1 MRPKGNA
8 AELEQRRRQ
17 AIVLLMQGMRPAHVA
32 RTVGTTRTSVT
43 RWKHAWKAAGKKGL
57 ASKPHLGMPPRLIDR
72 QRQKLVKILKRG
84 ARKNGYATELWT
96 LERVAEVI
104 EKHFDVSYH
113 PGHVWRVLRSIGWT
127 SQKPERRARERD
139 EKAIA
144 VWRAGDWPRIKKR
157 PKNRASHHDS
167 G

>member
-1 MRPKGNA
+1 MRPKGSA

-17 AIVLLMQGMRPAHVA
+17 AIALLERGMRPAEVA
-32 RTVGTTRTSVT
+32 RAVETSRTSVS
-43 RWKHAWKAAGKKGL
+43 RWKQAWEANGKKGL
-57 ASKPHLGMPPRLIDR
+57 ASKPHPGMPPRLTDR

-144 VWRAGDWPRIKKR
+144 AWRAGDWPRIKKR
-157 PKNRASHHDS
+157 QQKRPHRRSS

>member
-17 AIVLLMQGMRPAHVA
+17 AIVLLKQGMRPAHVA
-32 RTVGTTRTSVT
+32 RAVGTTRTSVT
-43 RWKHAWKAAGKKGL
+43 RWKHAWEAAGKKGL
-57 ASKPHLGMPPRLIDR
+57 ASKPHPGMPPRLADR

>member
-8 AELEQRRRQ
+8 AELERRRRQ
-17 AIVLLMQGMRPAHVA
+17 AIALLEQGMRPAHVA
-32 RTVGTTRTSVT
+32 RAVGTTRTSVT
-43 RWKHAWKAAGKKGL
+43 RWKHAWEAAGKRGL
-57 ASKPHLGMPPRLIDR
+57 ASKPHPGMPPRLTDR
-72 QRQKLVKILKRG
+72 QRQKLVRILKRS

-139 EKAIA
+139 EEAIA

-157 PKNRASHHDS
+157 PKTKANHRHS